1 MKSFKKFNGSQG
13 GFDRGN
19 RQDFN
24 RKPAFNKFSK
34 GKNNYSQ
41 DKEMFTTTCASCEAS
56 CQVPFRPNGQKP
68 VYCKNC
74 FDGQEKGGNNFK
86 PSFDRKKF
94 GGHDSYRAP
103 SEPRNDNRTDQLQKQ
118 IEALGSKLD
127 KVIDLIKNIQTQ
139 TVDTTP
145 FETISKEATKALKEA
160 SVKKPTTKKV
170 AKKVATKKK
179 K

>member
-1 MKSFKKFNGSQG
+1 MKDFKKFNGSRG
-13 GFDRGN
+13 KFDRGS

-24 RKPAFNKFSK
+24 RKPGFKTFNNR
-34 GKNNYSQ
+34 NNDSR
-41 DKEMFTTTCASCEAS
+41 DKEMFSAVCESCQKSCE
-56 CQVPFRPNGQKP
+56 VPFRPNGQKP
-68 VYCKNC
+68 VYCQNC
-74 FDGQEKGGNNFK
+74 FNGQEKGGNNFK

-127 KVIDLIKNIQTQ
+127 KVIDLIKNIQTPA
-139 TVDTTP
+139 VS
-145 FETISKEATKALKEA
+145 FSEETKKALKEA

-170 AKKVATKKK
+170 AKVAKKVAKKK
-179 K
+179 KK